1 VRTAE
6 LEAPRKFRLVEHAT
20 PEPGPG
26 EVLVRI
32 HAVGICGSDLHYY
45 AEGGIGG
52 VAFEYPMVLG
62 HEPTGTVVKTG
73 PGVTGWSPG
82 DRAALEPA
90 VYCYNCEF
98 CRNGRHNVCANIRF
112 YSMPPDP
119 GFFREYASLPVANL
133 LPLPRELSF
142 SEGTLFEPF
151 AVVLHSMKFAAVAPG
166 ETAAVFGAG
175 PIGLLTVI
183 ALKMCGAGRVWS
195 VEPVPGRREIAR
207 VIGADAVLDPEDAV
221 RQIRADTRGRGV
233 DLAIDCA
240 AQGGSMNSCIRVV
253 RNAGR
258 VVITGIPPDERVS
271 LDFHEARRKEV
282 PLLNV
287 RRSNG
292 ESETALE
299 ILREQR
305 KRFAPVLTHEF
316 PLEEIHRGFDL
327 LAPYTGGAAKVVI
340 RCCD

>member
-1 VRTAE
+1 MRTAE
-6 LEAPRKFRLVEHAT
+6 LEAPRKFRLIEEPV

-26 EVLVRI
+26 EALVRI
-32 HAVGICGSDLHYY
+32 NAVGICGSDLHYY

-52 VAFEYPMVLG
+52 VSFEYPMVLG

-82 DRAALEPA
+82 DRVALEPA
-90 VYCYNCEF
+90 VYCNNCEF
-98 CRNGRHNVCANIRF
+98 CRSGHHNVCANIRF
-112 YSMPPDP
+112 HSMPPDP
-119 GFFREYASLPVANL
+119 GFFREYASLPAASL
-133 LPLPRELSF
+133 IPLPRELSF

-166 ETAAVFGAG
+166 DTAAVFGAG
-175 PIGLLTVI
+175 PIGLMTVI

-207 VIGADAVLDPEDAV
+207 QIGADAVLEPEEAV
-221 RQIRADTRGRGV
+221 RQIKADTGGRGV
-233 DLAIDCA
+233 DIAIDCA
-240 AQGGSMNSCIRVV
+240 AQGESMNSCIGAA

-258 VVITGIPPDERVS
+258 VVITGIPSDDRVS

-305 KRFAPVLTHEF
+305 ERFAPVLTHEF
-316 PLEEIHRGFDL
+316 PLEQIHCGFNL

-340 RCCD
+340 RTCD